1 MPQVQNFGEEN
12 TNLKPKNW
20 RYGGKSSKLI
30 VNYQINVIN
39 PSFVLVVYALAM
51 DS

>member
-12 TNLKPKNW
+12 ANLKPKNW
-20 RYGGKSSKLI
+20 RYGGKPSKLI

-51 DS
+51 SC